1 VIYQVL
7 QLWRRLLFYWRRD
20 QFDRDLAEEMKFHL
34 ELKVEENLQ
43 AGMTPTEARIAAGR
57 QFGNQTLLRERSRE
71 MWGFR
76 SIETYWQ
83 DLRYG
88 ARMFLKQPGFTSIA
102 VLTLALGI
110 GANTAIFSVVNAVL
124 LRPLPYVEPESLVWL
139 WDTLPQLPTAPT
151 SLPEFLDWKVQNQ
164 SFEHLAAFQSGSMF
178 LDTGDGTRDTPVGFV
193 TPETFALFRVNPILG
208 RTFTDEE
215 TLPGRFRVA
224 VLGQAMW
231 QSRFGSDPNVL
242 GRTIELSGAPYEII
256 GVIPEGFSFPD
267 RAELWRP
274 LRIDPNQL
282 DRGPHYLRVV
292 GRLKPGVTLAQAQ
305 AEMSPLA
312 ARLSEQHPEK
322 NAGHGVKLDLLRD
335 VVVGDIGPALFILLG
350 AVGFVLLIA
359 CANVANL
366 LLARVGV
373 RQKEIA
379 VRTALGASR
388 LRIMRQ
394 LFTESIMLA
403 VGGGAAGLLIAIWG
417 VKWLVSMG
425 PNTIPRVH
433 EVAVDPRV
441 VGFTLLISA
450 ATSLLFGLAP
460 ALQASRSDLTDALKE
475 GGRSSAG
482 RARNRLRS
490 VLVISEVA
498 LSLVLLIGA
507 GLMIRSFAKLNQIDP
522 GFNPAE
528 VLTVGVTLLP
538 NKYPEEERV
547 ASFYSQLLEQAAAT
561 PGVVSVG
568 AISELPFSGSNTNDS
583 FTIEGRPPVAKQEE
597 PGTEY
602 RVVTPRY
609 FEAMGIPLLAGRDFA
624 ETDTKQAPNVVVINE
639 AFANRHFAGESPLG
653 HRIRLQGQ
661 ERDPLLIVGV
671 VGDVRDQRLD
681 EQPIPEAFVPFL
693 QDPLFN
699 TYKRSMTIVAR
710 TKADPG
716 GVVGSLRA
724 GLTSLDKSLPV
735 YDLKPMTEY
744 LRDSLARRRFNL
756 ILLIAFA
763 GVALVLAA
771 IGIYGVISY
780 GVTQRT
786 HEIGIRMALGAG
798 KGDVLRLV
806 VRQGMRMALV
816 GVSIGLLAS
825 LALTRLMESLLFGIS
840 VTDPLTFTVL
850 ALLLTS
856 VALLACFVPAR
867 RATKVDPLVALRSE

>member
-1 VIYQVL
+1 MKWLNILRARLRAFAQRERVIQDIDEELRSHVEM
-7 QLWRRLLFYWRRD
+7 QTEANIERGMRPEEARLAAMRSFGKLGLM
-20 QFDRDLAEEMKFHL
+20 RDLAYDVRGGGML
-34 ELKVEENLQ
+34 E
-43 AGMTPTEARIAAGR
+43 
-57 QFGNQTLLRERSRE
+57 TL
-71 MWGFR
+71 
-76 SIETYWQ
+76 WQ

-88 ARMFLKQPGFTSIA
+88 ARMFLKQPGFTLIA

-124 LRPLPYVEPESLVWL
+124 LRPLPYAEPERLVWL

-151 SLPEFLDWKVQNQ
+151 SLPEFLDWKGQNQ
-164 SFEHLAAFQSGSMF
+164 SFEHLAAFQSGNMF
-178 LDTGDGTRDTPVGFV
+178 IDAGDGTRDTPVGIV
-193 TPETFALFRVNPILG
+193 TPETFALFRVSPILG

-224 VLGQAMW
+224 VLGHAMW

-242 GRTIELSGAPYEII
+242 GRTIDLNGAPYTII
-256 GVIPEGFSFPD
+256 GVMPEGFSFPD
-267 RAELWRP
+267 QAELWRP
-274 LRIDPNQL
+274 LPINPNNL
-282 DRGPHYLRVV
+282 DRGPHYLRIV
-292 GRLKPGVTLAQAQ
+292 GRLKPDVTLEQAQ
-305 AEMSPLA
+305 AEMSALA
-312 ARLSEQHPEK
+312 ARLSAQHPEK
-322 NAGHGVKLDLLRD
+322 NAGHGVKIELLRD

-366 LLARVGV
+366 LLARVGA

-388 LRIMRQ
+388 LRIVRQ
-394 LFTESIMLA
+394 LFTESMMLS
-403 VGGGAAGLLIAIWG
+403 VGGGAAGLLIAVWG
-417 VKWLVSMG
+417 VNWLVSLG
-425 PNTIPRVH
+425 PDIIPRVH
-433 EVAVDPRV
+433 EITVDPRV
-441 VGFTLLISA
+441 VGFTFLISA

-460 ALQASRSDLTDALKE
+460 ALQASRPDLTDALKE

-482 RARNRLRS
+482 PARNRLRS

-507 GLMIRSFAKLNQIDP
+507 GLMIRSFAKLSQVDP
-522 GFNPAE
+522 GFNPDE
-528 VLTVGVTLLP
+528 VLTIGVSLLR

-547 ASFYSQLLEQAAAT
+547 ASFYSQLLERAAAT
-561 PGVVSVG
+561 PGVVSAG
-568 AISELPFSGSNTNDS
+568 AISELPLSGSNTSDS

-597 PGTEY
+597 PSTEY

-609 FEAMGIPLLAGRDFA
+609 FESMGIPLLAGRDFA

-671 VGDVRDQRLD
+671 VGDVRQLGLDQ
-681 EQPIPEAFVPFL
+681 QPIPEAYVPFL
-693 QDPLFN
+693 QDPLSK
-699 TYKRSMTIVAR
+699 TYHRSMTIVAR
-710 TKADPG
+710 TKSDPG
-716 GVVGSLRA
+716 SVAGSLRA
-724 GLTSLDKSLPV
+724 ELTALDKSLPV
-735 YDLKPMTEY
+735 FALKPMTEY

-756 ILLIAFA
+756 ILLTAFG

-786 HEIGIRMALGAG
+786 HEIGIRMALGAE

-806 VRQGMRMALV
+806 VRQGMIMTLG
-816 GVSIGLLAS
+816 GVAIGLLAS
-825 LALTRLMESLLFGIS
+825 LALTRLMETLLFGVS
-840 VTDPLTFTVL
+840 VTDPLTFTAI
-850 ALLLTS
+850 ALLLTC

-867 RATKVDPLVALRSE
+867 RATKVDPLVALRYE